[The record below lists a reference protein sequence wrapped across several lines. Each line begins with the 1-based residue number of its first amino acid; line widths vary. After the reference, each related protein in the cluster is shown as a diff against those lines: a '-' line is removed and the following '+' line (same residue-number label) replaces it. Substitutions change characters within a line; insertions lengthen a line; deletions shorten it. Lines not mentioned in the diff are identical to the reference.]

1 MIRRWW
7 TSVGQANPSSSSSY
21 SLLTVWGGGGRARG
35 RGFEEVEESFES
47 GRAGQQ
53 RWAAPGRGAIGR
65 GDPWGAD
72 LTCSLKPVAKGRGV
86 RAQLFEGE
94 QLSSTGK
101 T

>member
-7 TSVGQANPSSSSSY
+7 TSAGQANPSSSSSY

-72 LTCSLKPVAKGRGV
+72 LTCPSLFLKPIAGQKAGESELSCCRGN
-86 RAQLFEGE
+86 
-94 QLSSTGK
+94 S
-101 T
+101 

>member
-1 MIRRWW
+1 M
-7 TSVGQANPSSSSSY
+7 VEGDAGQANPSFY
-21 SLLTVWGGGGRARG
+21 NLLAESGGGGRARG

-72 LTCSLKPVAKGRGV
+72 LTCPSLFLKPIAGQKAGESELSCCRGN
-86 RAQLFEGE
+86 
-94 QLSSTGK
+94 S
-101 T
+101 

>member
-47 GRAGQQ
+47 GVSRS
-53 RWAAPGRGAIGR
+53 AALGRTR
-65 GDPWGAD
+65 
-72 LTCSLKPVAKGRGV
+72 
-86 RAQLFEGE
+86 EGGNR
-94 QLSSTGK
+94 QG
-101 T
+101 